1 MRSLVN
7 HNPNPNPN
15 PNPSPSSGPNP
26 NPTSTQLVD
35 THAAVRRSLR
45 GGNAGSL
52 VPEELDDAFADAEP
66 TVEALEDT
74 ARQALEGVG
83 VEPAAAKAQAAE
95 LAPEM
100 LVEDRRTR
108 ARAAAEGAPGEGVAA
123 ATDGGSTKRTLKA
136 LEDAAALQSKRP
148 LSSIKDRTQLLAA
161 AKTKAKMLTDVLHAL
176 KVKVQQVEAADARM
190 LEARSAIADQRGYV
204 KELEQQLEQL
214 QPMVEDLQQRLGVF
228 DAAAELLLNAGL
240 WDFPYEFAEAL
251 VEGDM
256 HEACILC
263 RRLSAACRNV
273 RVPSQCHR
281 WVDTKCRNHLIFAAS
296 QHSARAAVRYGHAQY
311 LPPLPASKCETTVWQ
326 GADRPEGAGSKPPLH
341 GRAHAV
347 GVCAEVR
354 TAFIASIASIARR
367 SAPWLPRLQRLR
379 LCHHALP
386 RRAEYKRDGAGKV
399 GINSVNIKEFAQR
412 MELEQQACPKQTRAL
427 ALALAL
433 WPDYTSV
440 ISLERLLAA
449 GVC

>member
-1 MRSLVN
+1 MRSLV
-7 HNPNPNPN
+7 NPNPNPN
-15 PNPSPSSGPNP
+15 PNPSPSPSPSSGPNP

-35 THAAVRRSLR
+35 THAVVRRSLR

-190 LEARSAIADQRGYV
+190 LEARSAIADQR
-204 KELEQQLEQL
+204 
-214 QPMVEDLQQRLGVF
+214 
-228 DAAAELLLNAGL
+228 
-240 WDFPYEFAEAL
+240 
-251 VEGDM
+251 
-256 HEACILC
+256 
-263 RRLSAACRNV
+263 
-273 RVPSQCHR
+273 
-281 WVDTKCRNHLIFAAS
+281 
-296 QHSARAAVRYGHAQY
+296 
-311 LPPLPASKCETTVWQ
+311 
-326 GADRPEGAGSKPPLH
+326 
-341 GRAHAV
+341 
-347 GVCAEVR
+347 
-354 TAFIASIASIARR
+354 
-367 SAPWLPRLQRLR
+367 
-379 LCHHALP
+379 LCHQP
-386 RRAEYKRDGAGKV
+386 
-399 GINSVNIKEFAQR
+399 
-412 MELEQQACPKQTRAL
+412 
-427 ALALAL
+427 
-433 WPDYTSV
+433 
-440 ISLERLLAA
+440 
-449 GVC
+449 